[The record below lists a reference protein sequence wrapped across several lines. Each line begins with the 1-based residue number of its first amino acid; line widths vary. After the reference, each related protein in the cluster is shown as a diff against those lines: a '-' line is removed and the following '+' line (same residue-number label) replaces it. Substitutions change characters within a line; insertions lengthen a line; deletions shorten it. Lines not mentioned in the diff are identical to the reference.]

1 MLSLKIFF
9 SKDEEEK
16 LQIVEKD
23 EEEKLQNLI
32 RETIVMSGDTTE
44 VEIYISGYIA
54 KKKLKIVSKTAT
66 LNMPLGKSKRTML
79 IVHT

>member
-16 LQIVEKD
+16 LQIVLFDITSE
-23 EEEKLQNLI
+23 NLI
-32 RETIVMSGDTTE
+32 RETIVMSDDTTE
-44 VEIYISGYIA
+44 VGIYISGYIA

-66 LNMPLGKSKRTML
+66 LNMPLGKSKRTTL